1 MNRKERMLN
10 AYRGKKNDRFAVAP
24 ELRSYYPAKPMK
36 AKMVEF
42 EREILFRESLQYAFN
57 YFQCEG
63 CESVF
68 SDVMRDECKVK
79 SDFVRIGEGRYRET
93 TITEYNGRTYTD
105 SRIYSDEEP
114 SWEEKPS

>member
-1 MNRKERMLN
+1 MLTEERKTID

-42 EREILFRESLQYAFN
+42 EREILFRESLQYVFN

-68 SDVMRDECKVK
+68 SDVMRDDGKVK
-79 SDFVRIGEGRYRET
+79 SDFVRIGEGWHRNYAAAFAAVFIKVFIIDPVR
-93 TITEYNGRTYTD
+93 
-105 SRIYSDEEP
+105 SRQ
-114 SWEEKPS
+114 